1 MFSCEYCKI
10 FKNNYFRKHPRTAVS
25 VFKVK
30 FLIFLGQKNS
40 ETELADIRNK
50 CEAKIS
56 MKKIIAH
63 YLRFSL

>member
-1 MFSCEYCKI
+1 MNTAKFLRTTILE
-10 FKNNYFRKHPRTAVS
+10 KHPRTAAS

-30 FLIFLGQKNS
+30 FLIFLRQRNS
-40 ETELADIRNK
+40 ETGLVDIRNK

-63 YLRFSL
+63 YLRYSL